1 MNSKYFVR
9 CASLAVMAAGLL
21 ALTSVASAQAQQ
33 SPAPVIGVVNTDLLL
48 RESLA
53 AKSVMLEREKYATIY
68 QNQANDIS
76 SKLRAEDQELGN
88 QRNVLAPDVWQEKAQ
103 AFQKK
108 FAEAQGSVR
117 EKQERLEYST
127 NQAMQEVLN
136 TLRVVA
142 QSAASAKGINMVVPQ
157 GAVLYF
163 DPAMDITS
171 TVMSGLNTRLPS
183 VKFQDPDT
191 IQVDQG
197 TDAGA
202 SGASAKKPAAAPAA
216 APKKKQ

>member
-1 MNSKYFVR
+1 MNSKNFAR
-9 CASLAVMAAGLL
+9 CATLAIMAAGLL
-21 ALTSVASAQAQQ
+21 AFAAPAPAQAQQ
-33 SPAPVIGVVNTDLLL
+33 TPTPVIGVVNTDILL

-76 SKLRAEDQELGN
+76 SKLRTEDQELGN

-108 FAEAQGSVR
+108 FAEAQGQVR

-142 QSAASAKGINMVVPQ
+142 QSAASAKGINVVVPQ

-171 TVMSGLNTRLPS
+171 AVMAGLNSRLPS
-183 VKFQDPDT
+183 VKFQDPET
-191 IQVDQG
+191 IQVQQPDDSG
-197 TDAGA
+197 AAGA
-202 SGASAKKPAAAPAA
+202 KKAAPAA
-216 APKKKQ
+216 SKKK

>member
-1 MNSKYFVR
+1 MAEASTRLKHRVKEYRMNTKTFARIAMLAPAVAVL
-9 CASLAVMAAGLL
+9 CAMAITAP
-21 ALTSVASAQAQQ
+21 ARAQ
-33 SPAPVIGVVNTDLLL
+33 SNPAPAPLIGVVNTDVLL
-48 RESLA
+48 RDSLA

-76 SKLRAEDQELGN
+76 SKLRAEDQELAN

-136 TLRVVA
+136 TLRVVS
-142 QSAASAKGINMVVPQ
+142 QSVASQRGVNLVIPQ
-157 GAVLYF
+157 GAVLSF
-163 DPAMDITS
+163 DPGPWI
-171 TVMSGLNTRLPS
+171 
-183 VKFQDPDT
+183 
-191 IQVDQG
+191 
-197 TDAGA
+197 
-202 SGASAKKPAAAPAA
+202 
-216 APKKKQ
+216 